1 MYGLSAGEGLHGDSY
16 HVGGVALPD
25 QAVLH
30 PHYILMSAPLA
41 EPAGLYALLARLER
55 AGFFP
60 PWGMV
65 EAAAVN
71 GSSYLPMNG
80 SLNAGFE
87 TLGAYHLLAKH
98 RAIPNAIYQASRR
111 SVVLRRAVGL
121 FFPQQP
127 SGALPEEASG
137 R

>member
-16 HVGGVALPD
+16 HVGGVSLPN

-30 PHYILMSAPLA
+30 PHYILMSAPMADPA
-41 EPAGLYALLARLER
+41 ELYALLARMER

-65 EAAAVN
+65 ETTSVTGA
-71 GSSYLPMNG
+71 SYLPMIG

-87 TLGAYHLLAKH
+87 ALGAYHLLAKK
-98 RAIPNAIYQASRR
+98 RVIPNMIYAASQR
-111 SVVLRRAVGL
+111 SPMMRRAAAL
-121 FFPQQP
+121 FYPEFS
-127 SGALPEEASG
+127 SGKKPESSSG
-137 R
+137 K